1 MIEAAG
7 KHSPYLKDLW
17 LGVVWGDSNLIRKA
31 RNACVFEG
39 EYFSL
44 DKEKPKW
51 IGKIQE
57 TAHLYNSCMN
67 NSISDLSEVKIN
79 TDGAS
84 KGNSGKGGV
93 GFIIRDNGRNVLRTM
108 SIGMG
113 IGTSF
118 AAECTSIVKWVACTT
133 SNGWLVLLQMAG
145 RWLGLRLTLLLLQ
158 WLSTQA
164 RFLGVLRMNGLKLE
178 EI

>member
-39 EYFSL
+39 NISL
-44 DKEKPKW
+44 LIKRSPS
-51 IGKIQE
+51 G
-57 TAHLYNSCMN
+57 LSCFWK
-67 NSISDLSEVKIN
+67 LPEEGEVKIN